1 MIAMIAAGC
10 GLNTRPRTLS
20 ANLTYRGTNSSRGPI
35 SAISAINFLM
45 SKLPKELKSFA
56 TKSRAGGDFEG
67 CIIVSDRMVQL
78 TGRQIRKSAAV

>member
-10 GLNTRPRTLS
+10 GLHTHPRTLS

-45 SKLPKELKSFA
+45 SKLPKEFC
-56 TKSRAGGDFEG
+56 D
-67 CIIVSDRMVQL
+67 
-78 TGRQIRKSAAV
+78 